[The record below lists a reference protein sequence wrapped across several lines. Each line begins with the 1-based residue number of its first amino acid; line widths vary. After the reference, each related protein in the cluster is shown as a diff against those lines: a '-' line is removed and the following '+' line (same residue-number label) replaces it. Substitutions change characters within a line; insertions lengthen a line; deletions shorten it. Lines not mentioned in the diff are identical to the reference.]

1 MKKLMGF
8 ILLLVCVLAMVGCN
22 NKSMDYIIDNKPSV
36 TGIVEEVRGDY
47 IIMYSDSAEGYPNG
61 SRWSISLAVE
71 TKDSYTDL
79 VVGDEI
85 VVYHDGNVMESDPL
99 QVGTVYAITLKTPV
113 DRVDETEQENAT
125 EILGEE
131 ENAVESIQEEIARVE
146 EQSREHCDI
155 DSSNM
160 GQQEMNYHSAQW
172 YKLWDDELNSLWS
185 RLSDELDAE
194 TKARVLEEQRAWIK
208 RKEGNATA
216 AGVQALGGSLQP
228 LLESETA
235 AEMTRARVY
244 VLAGYLAEVR
254 NESFTISPEIQ
265 ESLDAAGPN
274 LDDVFAQFEGQWIF
288 DESRGACVG
297 VERTENCAYGVEGS
311 NWTVW
316 VTGGDLF
323 SDLDVYGYTEQ
334 NILFKVTHAD
344 SEAFYELSFGME
356 GNLCLTYRKSL
367 SIEAANDYDIIVCE

>member
-1 MKKLMGF
+1 MKKLIGF
-8 ILLLVCVLAMVGCN
+8 ILTLICVMAMVGCN
-22 NKSMDYIIDNKPSV
+22 DKSM
-36 TGIVEEVRGDY
+36 E
-47 IIMYSDSAEGYPNG
+47 
-61 SRWSISLAVE
+61 
-71 TKDSYTDL
+71 
-79 VVGDEI
+79 
-85 VVYHDGNVMESDPL
+85 
-99 QVGTVYAITLKTPV
+99 
-113 DRVDETEQENAT
+113 DRVEETEQENVT
-125 EILGEE
+125 EILESE
-131 ENAVESIQEEIARVE
+131 ENEVESIQDEIARVE

-254 NESFTISPEIQ
+254 NESFIISPEIQ
-265 ESLDAAGPN
+265 ESLDAAGN
-274 LDDVFAQFEGQWIF
+274 HAN
-288 DESRGACVG
+288 
-297 VERTENCAYGVEGS
+297 ENETNKENA
-311 NWTVW
+311 
-316 VTGGDLF
+316 
-323 SDLDVYGYTEQ
+323 
-334 NILFKVTHAD
+334 I
-344 SEAFYELSFGME
+344 
-356 GNLCLTYRKSL
+356 
-367 SIEAANDYDIIVCE
+367 